1 MCYNMGIMKD
11 QAEKIIEILTKT
23 ESDIQKV
30 IIEAAQAGDYRSVDM
45 ARSAAVNIKNLRMQI
60 INPASKIEKKS
71 SQNKPHSKRKAL
83 SRKGTRS
90 NYPTFKVK
98 NDTLIRIGWSK
109 KQRREYTHKAPRFVF
124 DRTIKAM
131 VILAQSGA
139 GPFLAENIIEQ
150 ANSNQSESI
159 PSYQV
164 YAVIGLLKQTNFI
177 KQVGRDGYIIPQ
189 DLAKKAEEKWVELTN
204 RRK

>member
-1 MCYNMGIMKD
+1 MKD
-11 QAEKIIEILTKT
+11 QAGKIIEILNKT

-45 ARSAAVNIKNLRMQI
+45 ARAAAVNIKNIRTQI
-60 INPASKIEKKS
+60 SNPASKAEIRPAKSVARIEKKAS
-71 SQNKPHSKRKAL
+71 TKKRKK
-83 SRKGTRS
+83 SD
-90 NYPTFKVK
+90 YPKFKVK
-98 NDTLIRIGWSK
+98 NETLIRIGWSR

-124 DRTIKAM
+124 EQTVKAM
-131 VILAQSGA
+131 TALSQSGA

-150 ANSNQSESI
+150 ANSNESEAI
-159 PSYQV
+159 PSYQIYV
-164 YAVIGLLKQTNFI
+164 IIGLLKQTNCI

-189 DLAKKAEEKWVELTN
+189 DLVKKTEEKWVELSN